1 MSAAQRC
8 HQINM
13 DVYLFIYDVKPTSH
27 SLAYGQAEGAH
38 ANIYVL
44 DTSVDTARIRA
55 QALLIDYGWI
65 ILDTLNERLVAPGD
79 VAGLWEDA
87 RKTYHTAISQGI
99 GALFICYGRKGQESG
114 TKQLL
119 PLPSDLHTRH

>member
-1 MSAAQRC
+1 
-8 HQINM
+8 M
-13 DVYLFIYDVKPTSH
+13 DVYLFVYNVKPTPH
-27 SLAYGQAEGAH
+27 SITHGTVESAH
-38 ANIYVL
+38 ADIYVL

-65 ILDTLNERLVAPGD
+65 ILDAVNERIVAPGD

-99 GALFICYGRKGQESG
+99 AALFICFDRKGQKSG
-114 TKQLL
+114 TKPLQARL
-119 PLPSDLHTRH
+119 PHLYTRH